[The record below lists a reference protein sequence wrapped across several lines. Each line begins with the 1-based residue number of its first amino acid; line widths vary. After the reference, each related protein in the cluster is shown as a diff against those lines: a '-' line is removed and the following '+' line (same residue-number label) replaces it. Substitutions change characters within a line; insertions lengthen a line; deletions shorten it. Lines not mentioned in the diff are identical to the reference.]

1 MGILHMMGQCAVP
14 PGDRRGWIPGARV
27 VGGSGANRRHP
38 GQFFYDDA
46 VMGLQLLEQARLV
59 GIAKFVVIGTAC
71 AYLKFMPVPFQGADL
86 WEVYP
91 EETNAPYGLA
101 KKMFFI
107 QAQAYRQENTLNAT
121 SPVPVNLNGPGDN
134 FDGETSPCHAGAHQ
148 KMPRGRGGR
157 LGRGRSVRHRSI
169 WG

>member
-1 MGILHMMGQCAVP
+1 
-14 PGDRRGWIPGARV
+14 
-27 VGGSGANRRHP
+27 
-38 GQFFYDDA
+38 
-46 VMGLQLLEQARLV
+46 MGLQLLEQARLV
-59 GIAKFVVIGTAC
+59 GIAQFVVIGTAC

-134 FDGETSPCHAGAHQ
+134 FDAETSPMSC
-148 KMPRGRGGR
+148 R
-157 LGRGRSVRHRSI
+157 RSSKNA
-169 WG
+169 